1 MRAVL
6 RSSAVYALVVL
17 RSSGLVALLVLLA
30 VPAAAQ
36 QARAQAV
43 GLRILVT
50 HASSSPGPI
59 DPSALELHRQ
69 LQRDFRYQSLRVLEQ
84 RRMQL
89 GMDEIGKL
97 KLPNGRWVRVR
108 PLNRAG
114 ERLLMAVEVEGSLN
128 TDLRLRNHRRVSIGS
143 HRYKGGTLVITFEP
157 DF

>member
-1 MRAVL
+1 VL
-6 RSSAVYALVVL
+6 RSSVV
-17 RSSGLVALLVLLA
+17 VALLCLLA
-30 VPAAAQ
+30 APAAAQ
-36 QARAQAV
+36 QAETQVV

-50 HASSSPGPI
+50 HASSRPGPI
-59 DPSALELHRQ
+59 DPSAMELHRQ
-69 LQRDFRYQSLRVLEQ
+69 LQRDFRYESLRVLEN
-84 RRMQL
+84 RRLML
-89 GMDEIGKL
+89 SMDEIGKM

-128 TDLRLRNHRRVSIGS
+128 TDLRLVNHRRVSIGS